1 MRTPDSDQRVMEP
14 VPGCGEENGEQEESR
29 TFLKRVNRWV
39 GRALGQ
45 MDQ

>member
-1 MRTPDSDQRVMEP
+1 MRTPYSDQRVREP
-14 VPGCGEENGEQEESR
+14 VQGCGEENEEQEESR

-39 GRALGQ
+39 DRASCQ